1 MELAGR
7 FPLERGKMS
16 SSHAVP
22 CILMDAG
29 LFCFFFLFF
38 FIIIIII
45 TIIVDVIIM
54 VAFFCSGMF
63 IIGCFLSLIGFALQ
77 VFCGFCIVV
86 VTWLL
91 LERYKIVL
99 CSWFSLG

>member
-29 LFCFFFLFF
+29 LLFYFLFSF
-38 FIIIIII
+38 FIIVNI
-45 TIIVDVIIM
+45 IIM

-77 VFCGFCIVV
+77 VFFVFCIVVVV

-99 CSWFSLG
+99 CSWVSLG